1 MPLKCY
7 VNQYM
12 PKATL
17 HKLFIHIIT
26 IIIGTRKHQ
35 ASRVEK
41 EKKNPKKSPPFA
53 PQPSLHTDPHHTNN
67 NIHPLALPALELV
80 APHPILLVVPVRPA
94 GAVHAAPPDLLRRTV
109 AFLLAFL
116 PRVRQVLDDRA
127 VDGELV
133 PAVVVVGRGGL
144 GDERLQDLVDDAVV
158 PRGCAVVR
166 VSGCAREGAGAGVGG
181 DLREAG

>member
-1 MPLKCY
+1 M
-7 VNQYM
+7 
-12 PKATL
+12 
-17 HKLFIHIIT
+17 
-26 IIIGTRKHQ
+26 
-35 ASRVEK
+35 
-41 EKKNPKKSPPFA
+41 
-53 PQPSLHTDPHHTNN
+53 
-67 NIHPLALPALELV
+67 
-80 APHPILLVVPVRPA
+80 
-94 GAVHAAPPDLLRRTV
+94 HAAPPDLLRRTV
-109 AFLLAFL
+109 ALLLAFL

-166 VSGCAREGAGAGVGG
+166 VGGCAREGAGAGVGG